1 MIAVMLIIWP
11 LAAALL
17 VSFLNTKYARTFSLF
32 AGVIEFGIVK
42 FGSYSMSEGRMD
54 QLDFNISWIRYLHS
68 DFHIGIDGIS
78 MVLVLLT
85 GLLVPFIIW
94 SVHPDE
100 SKIKTSSFYALI
112 LFMQS
117 ALMGVFMAKDGFLF
131 YIFWELALIPIYF
144 ICLRWG
150 GQERGRITLKFFI
163 YTLTGS
169 LFMLM
174 AFIYIYQ
181 HTPAPHSFDIKSLY
195 ATANTLNAGTQ
206 GMLFLGLFLAF
217 AIKMPIFPLHTWQ
230 PETYTMAP
238 TQGTMLLSGIMLKM
252 GTYGVIRWLLPMV
265 PLGVVQY
272 GKLAIVLSIAGV
284 LYASC
289 IAFVQTDLKKLFAY
303 SSIAHVGL
311 ISAGMF
317 TNTKMGIQGALLQM
331 VSHGIIVVAL
341 FYIADIL
348 LRRTK
353 TLDIAGMGGIRLQ
366 SPFIASAFMITM
378 LGSIALPLTSG
389 FVGEFLLINSIFQ
402 WNAVAGLLA
411 GLSIILGATYMLR
424 AYQKTMLGDLK
435 NEQSPFDPISI
446 REQAILVLLVLLIL
460 LLGLCPSLI
469 MNISDHAVDTILNI
483 ANLKTN

>member
-1 MIAVMLIIWP
+1 MIAVSLIIWP
-11 LAAALL
+11 LVAALL
-17 VSFLNTKYARTFSLF
+17 VLFLNATGARAFSLF
-32 AGVIEFGIVK
+32 AGVVELGLVLFAANSLVGNQTTLLD
-42 FGSYSMSEGRMD
+42 YS
-54 QLDFNISWIRYLHS
+54 ISWISYLHS
-68 DFHIGIDGIS
+68 DFHVGIDGIS
-78 MVLVLLT
+78 MILVLLT
-85 GLLVPFIIW
+85 GLLIPFIIW
-94 SVHPDE
+94 SVHRDE
-100 SKIKTSSFYALI
+100 SNVKTSSFYALI
-112 LFMQS
+112 LFMQA
-117 ALMGVFMAKDGFLF
+117 ALIGVFISKDGFLF

-181 HTPAPHSFDIKSLY
+181 HTPAPHSFDIQVLYQTAKSL
-195 ATANTLNAGTQ
+195 NSSTQ
-206 GMLFLGLFLAF
+206 GILFLGLFLAF

-238 TQGTMLLSGIMLKM
+238 AQGTMLLSGIMLKM

-265 PLGVVQY
+265 PLGVVAY

-289 IAFVQTDLKKLFAY
+289 IALVQTDLKKLFAY

-317 TNTKMGIQGALLQM
+317 TNTKIGIQGALLQM

-341 FYIADIL
+341 FYIAEIL
-348 LRRTK
+348 WRRTK
-353 TLDIAGMGGIRLQ
+353 TLEIADMGGIRLQ

-389 FVGEFLLINSIFQ
+389 FVGEFLLINSIFR
-402 WNAVAGLLA
+402 WNAVAGILA
-411 GLSIILGATYMLR
+411 GFSIILGATYMLR
-424 AYQKTMLGDLK
+424 AYQKTMLGDVNTGQPSFEPL
-435 NEQSPFDPISI
+435 SI
-446 REQAILVLLVLLIL
+446 REKVILVLLGLLIL
-460 LLGLCPSLI
+460 LLGVFPSLI
-469 MNISDHAVDTILNI
+469 MNISEQAVDNLLNI
-483 ANLKTN
+483 ANLKIN